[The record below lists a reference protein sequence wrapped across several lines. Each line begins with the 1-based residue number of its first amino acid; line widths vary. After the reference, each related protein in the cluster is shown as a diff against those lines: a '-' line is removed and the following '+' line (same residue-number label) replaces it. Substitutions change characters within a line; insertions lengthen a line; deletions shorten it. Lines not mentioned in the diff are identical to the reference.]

1 MVVVTKKSSGSG
13 KLKSGAGAEGR
24 KEGKRRRK
32 SGLGGL
38 MLNGNLFLVT
48 LFLHLYRLSFT

>member
-13 KLKSGAGAEGR
+13 KLKSGAGAEER

-48 LFLHLYRLSFT
+48 LSLSLDKI